1 MPTITINPDL
11 QSLIPRLTAEEFA
24 QLEANLL
31 QDGCHDPLIVW
42 QEEQTLLDGHNRHDI
57 CERHGL
63 DYRTQ
68 ELSLPDLDTAKAWI
82 IANQLGRRNLTPE
95 QISYFRGKQ
104 YEMQKQQGKRTDLTS
119 GNSYQKSPN
128 TAAQLASQH
137 KVAEKTIRNDAA
149 YAQAVDAIAELAG
162 PEARQVLL
170 ARETKITQQEVKQ
183 LADVAKV
190 SPPTVQ
196 EVMASVQVAKTPKTV
211 KQIVQ
216 LTVEAAQKQVATV
229 GSGNLAEA
237 AVSRA
242 TLARLAPKPTAT
254 TAKAAS
260 VQASVPAY
268 PQHGEVVPKSRLDKV
283 LGETLG
289 NIEMLEAT
297 YRATPVLFELHR
309 DAYDALKDACRR
321 LITLLEPPAPA
332 VPVAPC
338 APVPQREA
346 GTLMMGTWRM
356 VKKLQPCTNAQV
368 AKALDAKPKHVHRAL
383 QSLVKQGKARKEGL
397 TYSVVE
403 APTGKAIADGV
414 VV

>member
-1 MPTITINPDL
+1 M
-11 QSLIPRLTAEEFA
+11 
-24 QLEANLL
+24 
-31 QDGCHDPLIVW
+31 
-42 QEEQTLLDGHNRHDI
+42 
-57 CERHGL
+57 
-63 DYRTQ
+63 
-68 ELSLPDLDTAKAWI
+68 SLPDLDAVKLWMSR
-82 IANQLGRRNLTPE
+82 NQRGRRNLTPE
-95 QISYFRGKQ
+95 HMSYLRGME
-104 YEMQKQQGKRTDLTS
+104 YEIQKRQGKRTDLTFHHS
-119 GNSYQKSPN
+119 DGKLQS
-128 TAAQLASQH
+128 TAQVLANLY
-137 KVAEKTIRNDAA
+137 KVGTATIERDGA
-149 YAQAVDAIAELAG
+149 YARAIDAIVEVAG
-162 PEARQVLL
+162 PEARRTLL
-170 ARETKITQQEVKQ
+170 ARDTKMTQQEVKE
-183 LADVAKV
+183 LADVASI

-216 LTVEAAQKQVATV
+216 LAVEAAQKQVATV

-237 AVSRA
+237 GVSRA

-260 VQASVPAY
+260 VQASVPAH

-332 VPVAPC
+332 VPVAPR

-346 GTLMMGTWRM
+346 GTLMMAAWRM